1 MRRGSATGRQLPVP
15 VYASGTNSIT
25 NRSIV
30 NGSVHRELQDQDPA
44 ARKTY
49 DHPDSLERPVK
60 PGQFDASTNEPP
72 AEYLRVCPGSTTATM
87 PVPFEALLPYVIMTG
102 MFAVSGTGL
111 AVIKTWQNEGKR
123 PRYSVDQW
131 DKQSMMHPKRDVMDR
146 DRRLTGSLRGQ
157 TDKAVAPPGF
167 ELNNPWKL
175 ESRFL

>member
-1 MRRGSATGRQLPVP
+1 
-15 VYASGTNSIT
+15 
-25 NRSIV
+25 
-30 NGSVHRELQDQDPA
+30 
-44 ARKTY
+44 
-49 DHPDSLERPVK
+49 
-60 PGQFDASTNEPP
+60 
-72 AEYLRVCPGSTTATM
+72 M

-131 DKQSMMHPKRDVMDR
+131 DKMLIAATAKYDAPQTRRFDNPDGILTEILVMDR

-167 ELNNPWKL
+167 ELNNPWKVL
-175 ESRFL
+175 LLGLCKGTTVR

>member
-1 MRRGSATGRQLPVP
+1 MGSSRVNHEVFNQAVAGPCYHSACDSGPQGAAPNFGVLTVRALYALTVLMRRGSATGRQLPVP

-49 DHPDSLERPVK
+49 DPPDSLERPVK

-102 MFAVSGTGL
+102 VCVLG
-111 AVIKTWQNEGKR
+111 
-123 PRYSVDQW
+123 D
-131 DKQSMMHPKRDVMDR
+131 H
-146 DRRLTGSLRGQ
+146 LT
-157 TDKAVAPPGF
+157 
-167 ELNNPWKL
+167 
-175 ESRFL
+175 

>member
-1 MRRGSATGRQLPVP
+1 
-15 VYASGTNSIT
+15 
-25 NRSIV
+25 
-30 NGSVHRELQDQDPA
+30 
-44 ARKTY
+44 
-49 DHPDSLERPVK
+49 
-60 PGQFDASTNEPP
+60 
-72 AEYLRVCPGSTTATM
+72 M

-131 DKQSMMHPKRDVMDR
+131 DRQMMDR